1 MTSGWRRRRDRSM
14 RILSATLCLS
24 ALATFATSCSTPWQ
38 REPVSKVDNV
48 ILYREC
54 RVEKDQQVELN
65 FKHPVDV
72 SKQKMALIL
81 SRLIHEY
88 KPWLKSSQSR
98 YVFTPKEVEKSSE
111 KFAEFLGNLQP
122 NERLRFLVSRSQW
135 GGAISG
141 IRATSGV
148 FFVER
153 EGILNVAFDRIVE
166 AISVPQGGKPE
177 DIPFPDDP
185 IEYHGA
191 GRLIPTARWSKMR
204 VDEDG
209 TQHSAWLEIDLD
221 KVKPGKQPKEPDP
234 AVSEATAAHPAAPP
248 APPAK
253 PEDPY
258 QKLKKKLETIKRL
271 REEGVIT
278 QEQYD
283 AQFQSIMSEF

>member
-1 MTSGWRRRRDRSM
+1 M

-48 ILYREC
+48 ILYREY

-153 EGILNVAFDRIVE
+153 EGILSVAFDRIVE

-185 IEYHGA
+185 VEYHGA
-191 GRLIPTARWSKMR
+191 GRLIPTARWTGPNTPRGSKSTSIKSSR
-204 VDEDG
+204 A
-209 TQHSAWLEIDLD
+209 SNRKSRILPYL
-221 KVKPGKQPKEPDP
+221 KQRRPSPQ
-234 AVSEATAAHPAAPP
+234 PP
-248 APPAK
+248 P
-253 PEDPY
+253 
-258 QKLKKKLETIKRL
+258 RL
-271 REEGVIT
+271 R
-278 QEQYD
+278 
-283 AQFQSIMSEF
+283 QSPRIPTRSSKRNWRR